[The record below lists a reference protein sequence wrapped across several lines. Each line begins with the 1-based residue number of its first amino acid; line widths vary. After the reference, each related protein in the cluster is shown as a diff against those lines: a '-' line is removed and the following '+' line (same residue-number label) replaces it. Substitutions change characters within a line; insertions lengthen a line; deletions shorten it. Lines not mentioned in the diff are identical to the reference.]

1 MAFLSEAAVELALLE
16 QLRGLGY
23 SIEREED
30 IGPDGHRPERES
42 HDEVVLRD
50 RLTDAVARLNPDLP
64 AEARQD
70 AIRKVMQSELPSLL
84 EENRRIHKLMTEGV
98 DVEYDAGDGTLTAGK
113 VALIDFERPERNDW
127 LAVSQFVVINGQS
140 NRRPDVVAF
149 VNGLPLSVIELK
161 APGSAGAHLLG
172 AFNQLQTYKQQI
184 PQLFNTNALLVTS
197 DGIAARVGSLSADI
211 ERFMPWRLPAPH
223 SSRQAGTTDGK
234 DVAPK
239 GAPELSTLIEGVFE
253 QRRLLALLR
262 DFTVFGETGS
272 GLAKI
277 IAGYHQFHA
286 VRHAVASTIRASSV
300 VHGMAENP
308 ADYGLP
314 SVKSQHAGDRRAGVI
329 WHTQGS
335 GKSLLMAF
343 YAGLLVKHPAMAN
356 PTLVVLTDRND
367 LDDQLFATFSM
378 CRDLIRQTPVQAESR
393 EDLQK
398 VLSRASGGVIFTT
411 IQKFS
416 DVGAGPRAC
425 PDIGQPQRVAPT
437 ALTTRRNVVVIA
449 DEAHRS
455 QYGFKARVDARTGD
469 ISYGFA
475 KYLRD
480 ALPNA
485 SFIGFTGTP
494 IEADDVNT
502 PAVFGNYI
510 DVYDISRAVEDGATV
525 PIYYESR
532 LARIELDEDE
542 KPKIDAEVDELTE
555 EDSEP
560 DQERFKKK
568 WSTVE
573 ALVGSDKRL
582 ALVAKDMVAHFE
594 DRVAALDGK
603 AMVVCMSRRI
613 CVKLYDE
620 IIKLRPDW
628 HSTDDSA
635 GAVKIVMTGAA
646 SDPQEWQQHIGNKAR
661 RDLLAKRARDPKDPL
676 KLVIVRD
683 MWLTGF
689 DAPCMHTMYVDKP
702 MQGHGLMQAIARVN
716 RVFRDKPAG
725 LIVDY
730 IGIAQNLKS
739 ALQQYS
745 KNDQENTGVD
755 EAQAI
760 AVMIEK
766 YEVVRDMYHLPAPP
780 PGQFCTYAI
789 ECEDGSIYIG
799 QTEHLGK
806 RWQEHLAGAASDH
819 TKRHKPLRIAHFEI
833 VASREAALK
842 QEQEWKTGFGRQR
855 IKRLIQN
862 GGARQAGGF
871 DYATALNGT
880 PSARLAM
887 MAGAIEWILDL
898 QLKLAAQEVTK
909 EGKKNAHRRYQDAV
923 LALSKAFALASASD
937 EAREIR
943 EEVGFFQAIR
953 AALVKSASSSG
964 VTQQERE
971 LAIQQIV
978 SRAVVSTEIVDILAA
993 SGLKSPDISI
1003 LSDEFLAEV
1012 QQMEKKNLALEALR
1026 KLINDGIR
1034 SRAKANVVQ
1043 TRAFSE
1049 RLEDAVARYHANAI
1063 TTAEVL
1069 QELIELAKDIRAAR
1083 QRGKEQ
1089 GLSDEEVAF
1098 YDALA
1103 ENDSAV
1109 QMMGDDKLKLI
1120 AHELLMSL
1128 RENVSVDWA
1137 HRDSARARMRV
1148 LVKRIL
1154 RKYGYPPDLQDT
1166 AVQTV
1171 LQQAEALSSG
1181 WSVSRGGTA

>member
-1 MAFLSEAAVELALLE
+1 MAFLSEAAVEQALLD
-16 QLRGLGY
+16 QLRALDY

-42 HDEVVLRD
+42 HDEVVLKKRFE
-50 RLTDAVARLNPDLP
+50 DAVARLNPGLP
-64 AEARQD
+64 LEARQD
-70 AIRKVMQSELPSLL
+70 AVRRVMQSELPSLL
-84 EENRRIHKLMTEGV
+84 EENRRLHKLMTEGV
-98 DVEYDAGDGTLTAGK
+98 DVEYYADDGTLTAGK
-113 VALIDFERPERNDW
+113 VALIDFDHPEQNDW
-127 LAVSQFVVINGQS
+127 LAVSQFVIINGQN
-140 NRRPDVVAF
+140 NRRPDVVIF
-149 VNGLPLSVIELK
+149 VNGLPLGVIELK

-172 AFNQLQTYKQQI
+172 AFNQLQTYKKQI
-184 PQLFNTNALLVTS
+184 SALFNTNALLVTS
-197 DGIAARVGSLSADI
+197 DGIAARVGSLSADL
-211 ERFMPWRLPAPH
+211 ERFMPWR
-223 SSRQAGTTDGK
+223 TTDGT

-253 QRRLLALLR
+253 HRRLLDLLCH
-262 DFTVFGETGS
+262 FTVFGETSS
-272 GLAKI
+272 GLTKI

-286 VRHAVASTIRASSV
+286 VRHAVNSTVTASSPEGNQRV
-300 VHGMAENP
+300 
-308 ADYGLP
+308 
-314 SVKSQHAGDRRAGVI
+314 GVI

-343 YAGLLVKHPAMAN
+343 YAGRLVKHQAMAN

-367 LDDQLFATFSM
+367 LDDQLFSTFSM
-378 CRDLIRQTPVQAESR
+378 CRDLIRQTPVQAASR

-411 IQKFS
+411 LQKF
-416 DVGAGPRAC
+416 GEIAEP
-425 PDIGQPQRVAPT
+425 
-437 ALTTRRNVVVIA
+437 LTTRRNVVVIA

-455 QYGFKARVDARTGD
+455 QYGFKAKVDAKTGE

-475 KYLRD
+475 KYMRD

-542 KPKIDAEVDELTE
+542 KPKVDAEVNELTE
-555 EDSEP
+555 EDSEA

-582 ALVAKDMVAHFE
+582 ALVAKDMVTHFE

-613 CVKLYDE
+613 CVKLYEE
-620 IIKLRPDW
+620 IVKLRPDW
-628 HSTDDSA
+628 HSADDNA
-635 GAVKIVMTGAA
+635 GAAKIVMTGAA

-760 AVMIEK
+760 AVMMEK
-766 YEVVRDMYHLPAPP
+766 YEVVRDMYH
-780 PGQFCTYAI
+780 GY
-789 ECEDGSIYIG
+789 
-799 QTEHLGK
+799 
-806 RWQEHLAGAASDH
+806 
-819 TKRHKPLRIAHFEI
+819 
-833 VASREAALK
+833 
-842 QEQEWKTGFGRQR
+842 
-855 IKRLIQN
+855 
-862 GGARQAGGF
+862 
-871 DYATALNGT
+871 DYVSAMSGT
-880 PSARLAM
+880 PQERLAM

-898 QLKLAAQEVTK
+898 QQKLAAKEKTK

-937 EAREIR
+937 EARDIR

-953 AALVKSASSSG
+953 AALVKSSTGSG

-993 SGLKSPDISI
+993 AGIKSPDISI

-1012 QQMEKKNLALEALR
+1012 QQMDKKNLALEALR

-1034 SRAKANVVQ
+1034 SRSKANVVQ
-1043 TRAFSE
+1043 TKAFSE

-1069 QELIELAKDIRAAR
+1069 QELIQLAKDIRAAR
-1083 QRGKEQ
+1083 QRGEES
-1089 GLSDEEVAF
+1089 GLSDEEIAF

-1103 ENDSAV
+1103 ENESAV

-1120 AHELLMSL
+1120 AHELLISL

-1154 RKYGYPPDLQDT
+1154 RKYGYPPDLQDS

-1181 WSVSRGGTA
+1181 WSVLRPSSGGGNG

>member
-16 QLRGLGY
+16 QLRVLGY

-42 HDEVVLRD
+42 HDEVVLKKRFM
-50 RLTDAVARLNPDLP
+50 DAVARLNPGLP
-64 AEARQD
+64 LEARQD

-84 EENRRIHKLMTEGV
+84 EENRRIHKLITEGV
-98 DVEYDAGDGTLTAGK
+98 DVEYYANDGTLTAGK
-113 VALIDFERPERNDW
+113 VALIDFEEPEQNDW
-127 LAVSQFVVINGQS
+127 LAVSQFVVINSQN
-140 NRRPDVVAF
+140 NRRPDVVVF
-149 VNGLPLSVIELK
+149 VNGLPLGVIELK

-184 PQLFNTNALLVTS
+184 PQLFHTNALLVTS
-197 DGIAARVGSLSADI
+197 DGIAARVGSLSADL
-211 ERFMPWRLPAPH
+211 ERFMPWR
-223 SSRQAGTTDGK
+223 TTDGT
-234 DVAPK
+234 DIAPK

-253 QRRLLALLR
+253 QRRLLDLLCY
-262 DFTVFGETGS
+262 FTVFGETGS

-286 VRHAVASTIRASSV
+286 VRHAVNSTVTASSPQGNQRV
-300 VHGMAENP
+300 
-308 ADYGLP
+308 
-314 SVKSQHAGDRRAGVI
+314 GVI

-343 YAGLLVKHPAMAN
+343 YAGQLVKHPAMAN

-367 LDDQLFATFSM
+367 LDDQLFSTFSM

-393 EDLQK
+393 DDLQK

-411 IQKFS
+411 LQKF
-416 DVGAGPRAC
+416 GEIAEP
-425 PDIGQPQRVAPT
+425 
-437 ALTTRRNVVVIA
+437 LTTRRNVVVIA

-455 QYGFKARVDARTGD
+455 QYGFKAKVDAKTGE

-475 KYLRD
+475 KYMRD

-555 EDSEP
+555 EDSET

-620 IIKLRPDW
+620 IVKLRPDW
-628 HSTDDSA
+628 HSADDNA

-760 AVMIEK
+760 AVMMEK
-766 YEVVRDMYHLPAPP
+766 YEVVRDMYH
-780 PGQFCTYAI
+780 GY
-789 ECEDGSIYIG
+789 
-799 QTEHLGK
+799 
-806 RWQEHLAGAASDH
+806 
-819 TKRHKPLRIAHFEI
+819 
-833 VASREAALK
+833 
-842 QEQEWKTGFGRQR
+842 
-855 IKRLIQN
+855 
-862 GGARQAGGF
+862 
-871 DYATALNGT
+871 DYVSAMSGT
-880 PSARLAM
+880 PHERLAM

-898 QLKLAAQEVTK
+898 QQKLAAKEKTK

-953 AALVKSASSSG
+953 AALVKSSTGSG

-993 SGLKSPDISI
+993 AGIKSPDISI

-1034 SRAKANVVQ
+1034 SRSKANVVQ
-1043 TRAFSE
+1043 TKAFSE

-1069 QELIELAKDIRAAR
+1069 QELIQLAKDIRAAR
-1083 QRGKEQ
+1083 QRGEEQ
-1089 GLSDEEVAF
+1089 GLSDEEIAF

-1103 ENDSAV
+1103 ENESAI

-1120 AHELLMSL
+1120 AHELLVSL

-1154 RKYGYPPDLQDT
+1154 RKYGYPPDLQDA

-1181 WSVSRGGTA
+1181 WSVSRGGAL

>member
-23 SIEREED
+23 SIEHEEN

-42 HDEVVLRD
+42 HDEVILKKRFEN
-50 RLTDAVARLNPDLP
+50 AVALLNPGLP
-64 AEARQD
+64 LEARQD
-70 AIRKVMQSELPSLL
+70 AIRKVMQHELPSLL
-84 EENRRIHKLMTEGV
+84 EENRRIHRLITEGV
-98 DVEYDAGDGTLTAGK
+98 DVEYYADDGTLTAGK
-113 VALIDFERPERNDW
+113 VSLINFEQPDQNDW
-127 LAVSQFVVINGQS
+127 LAVSQFVVIAGQH
-140 NRRPDVVAF
+140 NRRPDVVVF
-149 VNGLPLSVIELK
+149 VNGLPLGVIELK
-161 APGSAGAHLLG
+161 APGSGNATLVG
-172 AFNQLQTYKQQI
+172 AFNQLQTYKKQI
-184 PQLFNTNALLVTS
+184 PALFNLNALLVTS
-197 DGIAARVGSLSADI
+197 DGITARVGSLTADL
-211 ERFMPWRLPAPH
+211 ERFMPWR
-223 SSRQAGTTDGK
+223 TTDGK
-234 DVAPK
+234 DVAPR
-239 GAPELSTLIEGVFE
+239 GAPELSTLIEGVFH
-253 QRRLLALLR
+253 QRRLLDLLCY
-262 DFTVFGETGS
+262 FTVFGETGS

-286 VRHAVASTIRASSV
+286 VQHAVNSTVTASAPGGNQRV
-300 VHGMAENP
+300 
-308 ADYGLP
+308 
-314 SVKSQHAGDRRAGVI
+314 GVI

-343 YAGLLVKHPAMAN
+343 YAGQLVKHPAMAN

-378 CRDLIRQTPVQAESR
+378 CRDLIRQTPVQADSR

-398 VLSRASGGVIFTT
+398 HLARASGGVIFTT
-411 IQKFS
+411 LQKFGETS
-416 DVGAGPRAC
+416 
-425 PDIGQPQRVAPT
+425 Q
-437 ALTTRRNVVVIA
+437 ALTDRRNVIVIA

-455 QYGFKARVDARTGD
+455 QYGFRAKVDAKTGE

-475 KYLRD
+475 KHMRD

-542 KPKIDAEVDELTE
+542 KPKIDAEVNELTE
-555 EDSEP
+555 DDPEVE
-560 DQERFKKK
+560 QERFKKK

-582 ALVAKDMVAHFE
+582 ALVAKDMVTHFE
-594 DRVAALDGK
+594 DRVVALDGK

-620 IIKLRPDW
+620 IVKLRPDW
-628 HSTDDSA
+628 HSADDNA

-676 KLVIVRD
+676 RLVIVRD

-755 EAQAI
+755 EAQAV
-760 AVMIEK
+760 AVMMEK
-766 YEVVRDMYHLPAPP
+766 YEVVRDMYH
-780 PGQFCTYAI
+780 
-789 ECEDGSIYIG
+789 
-799 QTEHLGK
+799 
-806 RWQEHLAGAASDH
+806 
-819 TKRHKPLRIAHFEI
+819 
-833 VASREAALK
+833 
-842 QEQEWKTGFGRQR
+842 
-855 IKRLIQN
+855 
-862 GGARQAGGF
+862 GF
-871 DYATALNGT
+871 DYTSAMSGT
-880 PSARLAM
+880 PQQRLAM

-898 QLKLAAQEVTK
+898 QQKLAEKEKTA

-923 LALSKAFALASASD
+923 LSLSKAFSLASASD

-953 AALVKSASSSG
+953 AALVKTSTGSG

-993 SGLKSPDISI
+993 AGIKSPDISI

-1012 QQMEKKNLALEALR
+1012 QQMERKNLALEALR

-1034 SRAKANVVQ
+1034 SRSKSNVVQ
-1043 TRAFSE
+1043 TKAFSE

-1083 QRGKEQ
+1083 QRGEEQ
-1089 GLSDEEVAF
+1089 GLSEDEIAF

-1103 ENDSAV
+1103 ENESAI

-1120 AHELLMSL
+1120 AHELLVSL

-1154 RKYGYPPDLQDT
+1154 RKYGYPPDLQDA

-1171 LQQAEALSSG
+1171 LQQAEALSSS
-1181 WSVSRGGTA
+1181 WTVSRGGTA

>member
-23 SIEREED
+23 SIEQEEN
-30 IGPDGHRPERES
+30 IGPDGHRPERDS
-42 HDEVVLRD
+42 HDVVVLKK
-50 RLTDAVARLNPDLP
+50 RLEDAVTLLNPGMPLD
-64 AEARQD
+64 ARQD
-70 AIRKVMQSELPSLL
+70 AIRKVMQSELPSML

-98 DVEYDAGDGTLTAGK
+98 DVEYYADDGTLTAGK
-113 VALIDFERPERNDW
+113 VSLINFERPEQNDW
-127 LAVSQFVVINGQS
+127 LVVSQFVVIAGQY
-140 NRRPDVVAF
+140 NRRPDVVVF
-149 VNGLPLSVIELK
+149 VNGLPLGVIELK
-161 APGSAGAHLLG
+161 APGSGNATLVG
-172 AFNQLQTYKQQI
+172 AFNQLQTYKKQI
-184 PQLFNTNALLVTS
+184 PALFNTNALLVTS
-197 DGIAARVGSLSADI
+197 DGITARIGSLSADL
-211 ERFMPWRLPAPH
+211 ERFMPWR
-223 SSRQAGTTDGK
+223 TTDGK

-239 GAPELSTLIEGVFE
+239 GAPELSTLIDGVFE
-253 QRRLLALLR
+253 QRRLLDMLCH
-262 DFTVFGETGS
+262 FTVFGETGS

-286 VRHAVASTIRASSV
+286 VQHAVNSTVTASAPGGNQRV
-300 VHGMAENP
+300 
-308 ADYGLP
+308 
-314 SVKSQHAGDRRAGVI
+314 GVI

-343 YAGLLVKHPAMAN
+343 YAGQLVKNPAMAN

-367 LDDQLFATFSM
+367 LDDQLFTTFSM
-378 CRDLIRQTPVQAESR
+378 CRDLIRQTPVQADSR

-398 VLSRASGGVIFTT
+398 LLARASGGVIFTT
-411 IQKFS
+411 LQKFGETS
-416 DVGAGPRAC
+416 
-425 PDIGQPQRVAPT
+425 Q
-437 ALTTRRNVVVIA
+437 ALTERRNVVVIA

-455 QYGFKARVDARTGD
+455 QYGFRAKVDAKTGE

-532 LARIELDEDE
+532 LARIELDENE
-542 KPKIDAEVDELTE
+542 KPKIDAEVNELTE
-555 EDSEP
+555 DDPEVE
-560 DQERFKKK
+560 QERFKRK

-582 ALVAKDMVAHFE
+582 ALVAQDMVTHFE

-620 IIKLRPDW
+620 IVKLRPDW
-628 HSTDDSA
+628 HSADDNA

-646 SDPQEWQQHIGNKAR
+646 SDPEDWQQHIGNKAR
-661 RDLLAKRARDPKDPL
+661 RDLLAKRARDAKDPL

-689 DAPCMHTMYVDKP
+689 DAPCMHTMYVEKP

-755 EAQAI
+755 ESQAI
-760 AVMIEK
+760 AMLMEK
-766 YEVVRDMYHLPAPP
+766 YEVVRDMYH
-780 PGQFCTYAI
+780 
-789 ECEDGSIYIG
+789 
-799 QTEHLGK
+799 
-806 RWQEHLAGAASDH
+806 
-819 TKRHKPLRIAHFEI
+819 
-833 VASREAALK
+833 
-842 QEQEWKTGFGRQR
+842 
-855 IKRLIQN
+855 
-862 GGARQAGGF
+862 GF
-871 DYATALNGT
+871 DYASAMGGT
-880 PSARLAM
+880 PQERLAM
-887 MAGAIEWILDL
+887 MAGAIEWILDM
-898 QLKLAAQEVTK
+898 QQKIAAKEKTK
-909 EGKKNAHRRYQDAV
+909 EGKKDAHRRYQDAV
-923 LALSKAFALASASD
+923 LALSKAFSLASASD

-953 AALVKSASSSG
+953 AALVKSSTGSG
-964 VTQQERE
+964 VTRQERE

-993 SGLKSPDISI
+993 AGIKSPDISI

-1012 QQMEKKNLALEALR
+1012 QQMERKNLALEALR

-1034 SRAKANVVQ
+1034 SRSKSNVVQ
-1043 TRAFSE
+1043 TKAFSE

-1069 QELIELAKDIRAAR
+1069 QELIDLAKDIRAAR
-1083 QRGKEQ
+1083 QRGEEQ
-1089 GLSDEEVAF
+1089 GLSEDEIAF

-1103 ENDSAV
+1103 ENESAI

-1120 AHELLMSL
+1120 AHELLVSL

-1154 RKYGYPPDLQDT
+1154 RKYGYPPDLQDA

-1171 LQQAEALSSG
+1171 LQQAEALSST
-1181 WSVSRGGTA
+1181 WSVSRTGSNSASK